1 MPVARFQMPD
11 GRVARFEV
19 PEGTSPEQAQ
29 SLMESHFAQQAPPSE
44 GIPQQRQAAPMAAA
58 PEQQSFLSQVGQGMK
73 DVYGGAVRGAGSI
86 GATLMTPVDVAARAV
101 RESSNPLVRAS
112 IAPTDWMA
120 RQLGLNPEDLVGRT
134 DRRQAMD
141 DFMRDVVGANPE
153 SFGYQGG
160 KIAGEVAGT
169 GGIGAGM
176 ANALARVG
184 VSRVAPAFV
193 NALRTGGFGAGNFVP
208 KVTAGAVTGGATAGL
223 INPDDTATGVGIGA
237 GLVGAGKAI
246 PAVAKAVTPTTVQE
260 AFTAGKDKAVSFL
273 DNLRKKVPQE
283 EVLDTVK
290 QGLSKIQADT
300 SAAYINAKS
309 GWAADPTP
317 LDFSR
322 IDQTV
327 KKIDDSMSHA
337 GKSIIGSDEQKV
349 IQEAKSAI
357 DQWKVDHPTPT
368 AMDLDALKRRLNNV
382 YPESD
387 KQKQA
392 QRAISQMVDS
402 VKSTITD
409 NVPGYAE
416 AMKSY
421 ETQTSMIR
429 DINKALGAGDKVSKE
444 TALNKIMQTLKST
457 PAGEYKQSLLG
468 QLEAQGGTNV
478 RPAIAGQLLSDIA
491 PRSLTGRGVLGAGS
505 FAAMSNPA
513 FIPALA
519 LTSPR
524 VMGEAA
530 YGAGRVANAIA
541 PLSGNAIPLQQIML
555 NALRQNNQPGQ
566 Q

>member
-1 MPVARFQMPD
+1 MDVRLPD
-11 GRVARFEV
+11 GTIIRGV
-19 PEGTSPEQAQ
+19 PDGMSKADLTAKLQANGYDV
-29 SLMESHFAQQAPPSE
+29 SKLAQEAAPSE
-44 GIPQQRQAAPMAAA
+44 GIPQQRQAAPMAA
-58 PEQQSFLSQVGQGMK
+58 PPQEQSFLSQVGQGMK
-73 DVYGGAVRGAGSI
+73 DVYGGAIRGAGSI
-86 GATLMTPVDVAARAV
+86 GATLIRPF
-101 RESSNPLVRAS
+101 ESAEENA
-112 IAPTDWMA
+112 
-120 RQLGLNPEDLVGRT
+120 Q
-134 DRRQAMD
+134 RRQAMD

-169 GGIGAGM
+169 GGIGPGSAKILGGEVGAKAM
-176 ANALARVG
+176 PFVINALNKVGGARVP
-184 VSRVAPAFV
+184 PALINALNTIGGAKASPEIV
-193 NALRTGGFGAGNFVP
+193 NAFRTGGFGAGNFIP

-223 INPDDTATGVGIGA
+223 INPEDATTGAGIGA
-237 GLVGAGKAI
+237 ALPAGGKAV
-246 PAVAKAVTPTTVQE
+246 PAIAKAVAPTTVQE

-283 EVLDTVK
+283 EVLNTVK
-290 QGLSKIQADT
+290 QGLSKIQLDN
-300 SAAYINAKS
+300 SAAYVNAKA

-317 LDFSR
+317 LDFSK
-322 IDQTV
+322 IDQAV

-357 DQWKVDHPTPT
+357 DEWKVDHPVPT
-368 AMDLDALKRRLNNV
+368 AVDLDALKRRLNNV
-382 YPESD
+382 YPQSKD
-387 KQKQA
+387 QKQA
-392 QRAISQMVDS
+392 QRAIAGMVDS

-409 NVPGYAE
+409 SVPGYAE
-416 AMKSY
+416 AMKFY
-421 ETQTSMIR
+421 DTQMDMIR
-429 DINKALGAGDKVSKE
+429 EIDRALGAGDKVSKE

-468 QLEAQGGTNV
+468 QLEAQGGVNV

-491 PRSLTGRGVLGAGS
+491 PRSLTGRGVLGAGG

-530 YGAGRVANAIA
+530 YGVANAMA
-541 PLSGNAIPLQQIML
+541 PMARNAIPLQQIML

>member
-29 SLMESHFAQQAPPSE
+29 SLMEAHFSQQAAPSE
-44 GIPQQRQAAPMAAA
+44 GIPQQRQAAPVAAAAAPMAAA
-58 PEQQSFLSQVGQGMK
+58 PEEQSFLGQVGQGIK

-86 GATLMTPVDVAARAV
+86 GATIIRPF
-101 RESSNPLVRAS
+101 ESAEENA
-112 IAPTDWMA
+112 
-120 RQLGLNPEDLVGRT
+120 Q
-134 DRRQAMD
+134 RRQAMD

-169 GGIGAGM
+169 GGLGGGT
-176 ANALARVG
+176 ANLLARAG
-184 VSRVAPAFV
+184 AARVAPAFV
-193 NALRTGGFGAGNFVP
+193 NALRTGGFGAGNFIP

-223 INPDDTATGVGIGA
+223 INPEDASLGAGIGA
-237 GLVGAGKAI
+237 ALPAVGKAV
-246 PAVAKAVTPTTVQE
+246 PAIAKAVTPTTVQE
-260 AFTAGKDKAVSFL
+260 AFAAGKDKAVSFL

-300 SAAYINAKS
+300 SASYVNAKS

-368 AMDLDALKRRLNNV
+368 AVDLDALKRRLNNV

-468 QLEAQGGTNV
+468 QLEAQGGVNV

-491 PRSLTGRGVLGAGS
+491 PRSLTGRGILGAGGV
-505 FAAMSNPA
+505 AAVTNPA

-530 YGAGRVANAIA
+530 YGAGRVANALS
-541 PLSGNAIPLQQIML
+541 PLSGNAVPLQQIML

>member
-29 SLMESHFAQQAPPSE
+29 SLMESHFAQQAPAE
-44 GIPQQRQAAPMAAA
+44 GIPQQRQAAPITTA
-58 PEQQSFLSQVGQGMK
+58 PEEQSFLGQVGQGIK

-86 GATLMTPVDVAARAV
+86 GATIIRPF
-101 RESSNPLVRAS
+101 ESAEENE
-112 IAPTDWMA
+112 
-120 RQLGLNPEDLVGRT
+120 Q
-134 DRRQAMD
+134 RRQAMN

-169 GGIGAGM
+169 GGLGGGI
-176 ANALARVG
+176 ANALTRVG
-184 VSRVAPAFV
+184 GAKVAPAFV
-193 NALRTGGFGAGNFVP
+193 NALKTGGFGAGNFIP

-223 INPDDTATGVGIGA
+223 INPEDASLGAGIGA
-237 GLVGAGKAI
+237 ALPAAGKAI
-246 PAVAKAVTPTTVQE
+246 PAIAKAVIPTTVQE
-260 AFTAGKDKAVSFL
+260 AFTAGKNKAVSFL

-283 EVLDTVK
+283 EVLNTVK

-300 SAAYINAKS
+300 SAAYVNAKS

-322 IDQTV
+322 IDQIV

-368 AMDLDALKRRLNNV
+368 AVDLDALKRRLNNV

-429 DINKALGAGDKVSKE
+429 DINKALGAGDNVSKE

-478 RPAIAGQLLSDIA
+478 RPAIAGQLLSDIT
-491 PRSLTGRGVLGAGS
+491 PKSLTGRGVLGVGGLAS
-505 FAAMSNPA
+505 INNPA

-524 VMGEAA
+524 LMGEAA
-530 YGAGRVANAIA
+530 YGAGRVANAMA
-541 PLSGNAIPLQQIML
+541 PMSRNAIPLQQMML
-555 NALRQNNQPGQ
+555 NSLRQNNQPGQ

>member
-1 MPVARFQMPD
+1 MDVRLPD
-11 GRVARFEV
+11 GTVIRGV
-19 PEGTSPEQAQ
+19 PDGMSKADLTAKLQANGYDVSKLAQESPPA
-29 SLMESHFAQQAPPSE
+29 E

-58 PEQQSFLSQVGQGMK
+58 PEEQSFLSQVGQGIK

-86 GATLMTPVDVAARAV
+86 GATIIRPF
-101 RESSNPLVRAS
+101 ESAEENA
-112 IAPTDWMA
+112 
-120 RQLGLNPEDLVGRT
+120 Q
-134 DRRQAMD
+134 RRQAMD

-468 QLEAQGGTNV
+468 QLEAQGGANV

-491 PRSLTGRGVLGAGS
+491 PRSLTGRGVLGAGG
-505 FAAMSNPA
+505 FAAMTNPA

-530 YGAGRVANAIA
+530 YGAGRVANAMA

-555 NALRQNNQPGQ
+555 NALRQNSQPGQ